1 MMFSKRDLLSIIVPL
16 IIQSI
21 LSVTIGLVDSM
32 MVSAAGESAMA
43 GVSLVNSLDTLLVI
57 TFESLVTG
65 GAVVVSQYIGK
76 KDYALI
82 SESSKQLL
90 YVSTFVAA
98 IITVLSIVFR
108 IPLLKLLFG
117 KTESSVMEN
126 ALGYFFFIA
135 LSFPF
140 LAVFST
146 CSALFRSIGKTKV
159 SMYVSLLMN
168 LLNVAG
174 NAIFIFV
181 FHYAAVGAALATLI
195 SRVIGAI
202 LMLILLQSAVSS
214 VRIPRLFHY
223 KPDFPI
229 IRSILGIGIPNGVE
243 NSMFQFG
250 KLLTQSLISM
260 LGTAAISANTVANT
274 LATFQYMTG
283 TAVSG
288 TMVTV
293 VGRCIG
299 AREREQAVHYS
310 RKLLFIGYCFLWIMI
325 LLTCL
330 FAKPVIGLYNIS
342 SEAASVAQ
350 KLILY
355 HAACAAVMWP
365 ISFMLPSA
373 FRAASDVKF
382 PLIVSSFCMWVFR
395 VALGYVFALETV
407 TVFGFSI
414 PGLNMG
420 VFGVWI
426 AMTVDWVFRTILYA
440 HRYFSGRWLIKY
452 KFNSNYKR

>member
-1 MMFSKRDLLSIIVPL
+1 MLFSKRDLLSIIIPL
-16 IIQSI
+16 IIQSV

-32 MVSAAGESAMA
+32 MVSMASEQAMA

-65 GAVVVSQYIGK
+65 GAVVVSQYLGK
-76 KDYALI
+76 KDVSLI
-82 SESSKQLL
+82 RESSKQLL
-90 YVSTFVAA
+90 YVSTAVATA
-98 IITVLSIVFR
+98 ITVFAVLFR
-108 IPLLKLLFG
+108 VPLLKLLFG
-117 KTESSVMEN
+117 KTEETVMNN
-126 ALGYFFFIA
+126 ALGYFFYVA

-140 LAVFST
+140 LAVFSSS
-146 CSALFRSIGKTKV
+146 SALFRSVGKTKV
-159 SMYVSLLMN
+159 SMYVSVLMN
-168 LLNVAG
+168 ILNVVG
-174 NAIFIFV
+174 NALFIFV
-181 FHYAAVGAALATLI
+181 FHLSAVGAALATLL
-195 SRVIGAI
+195 SRVTGAV
-202 LMLILLQSAVSS
+202 LMLFLLQRSDSP
-214 VRIPRLFHY
+214 VRIHRIFHY
-223 KPDFPI
+223 KPNFPI
-229 IRSILGIGIPNGVE
+229 IKNILSIGVPNGVE

-299 AREREQAVHYS
+299 AQQKKLAVLYS
-310 RKLLFIGYCFLWIMI
+310 RVLLFAGYCFLWVMI
-325 LLTCL
+325 LLTCI

-342 SEAASVAQ
+342 PEAASVAR

-382 PLIVSSFCMWVFR
+382 PLIVSSVCMWVFR

-407 TVFGFSI
+407 TVFGFSF
-414 PGLNMG
+414 PGLNLG
-420 VFGVWI
+420 VFGVWV
-426 AMTVDWVFRTILYA
+426 AMTVDWVFRTALYA
-440 HRYFSGRWLIKY
+440 HRYFSGKWLTKY
-452 KFNSNYKR
+452 KFNSNQKA